1 MTLTEALAAW
11 VGTVTG
17 AKVAAADFRVPRHEG
32 QLSLGAFVR
41 GGAEEA
47 AERLAGALCP
57 QVRAVQE
64 RNGWLLFWL
73 SDRWFDRL
81 IAWAKELDTKPA
93 DSYVEN
99 RMGILMRKGD
109 APCPEAEDVRRA
121 LWASYLA
128 WRRGF
133 WRAADERLVLTMTH
147 GLTGAA
153 RIQLENR
160 CGGAAAA
167 ILKLRGDGVK
177 NESSHAQF
185 VPLPRTGAA
194 ILQAP
199 PVKPQERNED

>member
-1 MTLTEALAAW
+1 MEDLYMTLTEALAVW

-17 AKVAAADFRVPRHEG
+17 AKVVAADFRVPRHEG

-73 SDRWFDRL
+73 SDRWFDGL

-133 WRAADERLVLTMTH
+133 WRDADERLVLTMTH
-147 GLTGAA
+147 GALGMK
-153 RIQLENR
+153 RIALENR

-167 ILKLRGDGVK
+167 IRKLRGDGVK
-177 NESSHAQF
+177 NKFPHS
-185 VPLPRTGAA
+185 
-194 ILQAP
+194 
-199 PVKPQERNED
+199 

>member
-73 SDRWFDRL
+73 SNSWFDGL

-99 RMGILMRKGD
+99 RMGILMHKGD

-147 GLTGAA
+147 GALGIK
-153 RIQLENR
+153 RIALENR

-167 ILKLRGDGVK
+167 IRKLRGDGVK
-177 NESSHAQF
+177 NKFPHS
-185 VPLPRTGAA
+185 
-194 ILQAP
+194 
-199 PVKPQERNED
+199 